1 MAGSTVFVQIIS
13 AVIVF
18 VLVAYVLFVLGSFSF
33 SKTIESVSPSAD
45 VKVVEEKKRGGAT
58 ALRGRWRSAVE
69 GLPKTHV

>member
-45 VKVVEEKKRGGAT
+45 VKVVEEKKRGG
-58 ALRGRWRSAVE
+58 RRR
-69 GLPKTHV
+69 

>member
-1 MAGSTVFVQIIS
+1 MAGSPVFVQIIS

-33 SKTIESVSPSAD
+33 SKTIESVSPSVD
-45 VKVVEEKKRGGAT
+45 VKVVEEKKRGAT